1 VRLARRLAAAACL
14 LCGVAGVAGAARAQD
29 VGIFHLYVNLQ
40 AQGDVFVR
48 QTAVGDYWIKLADL
62 HAAGLADI
70 AGETRVFAGEPHLRL
85 SSLQDVLLDVDS
97 RELTI
102 SITLRPDAFGTQ
114 NFSLS
119 TKAPLRVTVPNRS
132 NAQWNYRVGYE
143 EISGQSS
150 AHTVENLV
158 RAWSR
163 GWLFQYQDSYA
174 SDLPEPRYV
183 RQSTNLIYDLIES
196 MQRFVAGDI
205 IALSGELG
213 TTRNLAG
220 LGFSRV
226 FDTQPSFVSNPTASF
241 LGSVSFPST
250 AEIYVDGVRVA
261 TQRINPGN
269 YQFNN
274 LDYYGGLRNTEVVIR
289 DPYGGRRVLSRS
301 YYFTD
306 QLLKA
311 GLQDY
316 SYNLGVERHNVGT
329 RSNDYSGTAWSAYH
343 RYGWSD
349 RLTVGLRGDG
359 NSEAYSAGPA
369 AAIGLGDFGIVGG
382 SYSLRHNSKLDQ
394 TGDAWLARYSF
405 DSWHWSARA
414 QIRESDRAYSV
425 SVADPTSLALPRR
438 DTLLGVGYNSVD
450 WGNLSYSITRSSLHD
465 GSFRNANTV
474 GYSINLKS
482 ALQLFATVSRV
493 RQDTGDGW
501 EGFVGASLSWGGGHN
516 ASVTRQRT
524 IDAGNLDTVEVS
536 KSAPEGEGSGYR
548 VAWNR
553 TGEGSTLEPFGQ
565 LNTRYWIFTAD
576 ASVKTSGDPAAGE
589 RFGVAAAGAVVFAGG
604 QWALTRPVQSSF
616 AMVKV
621 AELEGVRVYR
631 NNQEAGRTDGRGLYV
646 IPTVSSY
653 AYNSISIEPQDI
665 PLDYKITALTQ
676 TVVPPLGAGVLT
688 SFDLKPIRAY
698 EGTLK
703 ARLPRGES
711 AVEHI
716 SVSLTRGERSSSFI
730 TGYGGEFYLEDV
742 EPGDYRA
749 TFLLSDLVC
758 RFVLRLPQTSATL
771 ARLDPITATCEP
783 PPLP

>member
-1 VRLARRLAAAACL
+1 VQLARQLALAACL
-14 LCGVAGVAGAARAQD
+14 LCGLAAGAARAQD
-29 VGIFHLYVNLQ
+29 VGIFQLFVNLQ
-40 AQGDVFVR
+40 AKGDVFVR

-62 HAAGLADI
+62 HAAGLGELP
-70 AGETRVFAGEPHLRL
+70 GETQVFAGEPHLRL

-102 SITLRPDAFGTQ
+102 SITLKPDAFGSQ

-143 EISGQSS
+143 DISGQSS
-150 AHTVENLV
+150 AHTLENLV

-174 SDLPEPRYV
+174 SDLPEHRYV
-183 RQSTNLIYDLIES
+183 RQSTSLIYDLIES

-250 AEIYVDGVRVA
+250 AEIYVDGVRVG

-274 LDYYGGLRNTEVVIR
+274 LDYYGGLHNTQIIIR
-289 DPYGGRRVLSRS
+289 DPYGGRQVLSRS

-316 SYNLGVERHNVGT
+316 SYNIGAERHNVGVV
-329 RSNDYSGTAWSAYH
+329 SNDYSGTAWSAFH

-359 NSEAYSAGPA
+359 NSEAYSAGPVA
-369 AAIGLGDFGIVGG
+369 AVGLGGFGLLGG
-382 SYSLRHNSKLDQ
+382 AYSVRRNTELDL

-405 DSWHWSARA
+405 DSRYWSARA

-425 SVADPTSLALPRR
+425 SSADPTSLALPHR
-438 DTLLGVGYNSVD
+438 DALIGVGYNSAD
-450 WGNLSYSITRSSLHD
+450 WGNLSYNVTRTSLHD
-465 GSFRNANTV
+465 GSFRNANTL
-474 GYSINLKS
+474 GYSISLKG

-501 EGFVGASLSWGGGHN
+501 EGFVGASLSWGSGHN

-524 IDAGNLDTVEVS
+524 IDAGDFDTVEVS
-536 KSAPEGEGSGYR
+536 KSAPEGEGYGYR

-553 TGEGSTLEPFGQ
+553 TGDGSTLEPFAQ
-565 LNTRYWIFTAD
+565 LNTRSWIFTAD
-576 ASVKTSGDPAAGE
+576 ASAKTSGDPAAGE
-589 RFGVAAAGAVVFAGG
+589 RVGVAAAGAVVFAGG
-604 QWALTRPVQSSF
+604 EWALTRPVQSSF
-616 AMVKV
+616 AVVKV

-631 NNQEAGRTDGRGLYV
+631 NNQEAGRTDARGLYV
-646 IPTVSSY
+646 IPTVTSY

-665 PLDYKITALTQ
+665 PLDYQIGALAQ
-676 TVVPPLGAGVLT
+676 TVVPPLGAGVLAR
-688 SFDLKPIRAY
+688 FDLKPIRAY

-703 ARLPRGES
+703 ARMPKGETT
-711 AVEHI
+711 VEHVSI
-716 SVSLTRGERSSSFI
+716 SLSSGERSVSFV
-730 TGYGGEFYLEDV
+730 TGYGGEFYLDNA
-742 EPGDYRA
+742 EPGDYQA
-749 TFLLSDLVC
+749 TFALAGAAC
-758 RFVLRLPQTSATL
+758 RFVLRLPQSSATL
-771 ARLDPITATCEP
+771 TKLDPITATCEP
-783 PPLP
+783 RSSR